1 MKFTIALLALAATTE
16 ASPLVSK
23 REELWDNKDTLCRQ
37 STRTPEEAAALW
49 ENSAAGVQLEL
60 FIKSHWHGVGRQGN
74 QVLTV
79 MSTTEHEN
87 SWLKNIES
95 TIQGG
100 SISGKSPA
108 SGCGALSGTCA
119 PLNDMSCDEQF
130 DKFGASILGKVSYW
144 IFKAAEG
151 ARNKLL
157 GIKGQLTEQTI
168 ISNGQIDQMAADFG
182 GSGDGGE
189 KALTWLSA
197 AASMGGALGG
207 LVPGAGPSIGA
218 GFGFLSGLFSG
229 LAAEADGGEVETAD
243 IKSGLSSAYEK
254 AQAKIDLILSLAMG
268 GGTNPEDY
276 NVLPAPVWDTY
287 ETKIAKFFNGGWWL
301 TDDDAVSVNLVLR
314 SVGNNL
320 AKKVANS
327 VMKSAGLVLVAD
339 KSEGSL
345 TQEDCGYSPGRQWM
359 ELKDGQFY
367 CFYLMR
373 KNGGAYDEVDANV
386 YEKMAEQGLG
396 DREPYYRA
404 VIDCALSG
412 GAELDAS
419 NLVFNEIPLCY
430 FDLPATFIEKGMFAT
445 CGEFGPCDYTIA
457 TDLE

>member
-1 MKFTIALLALAATTE
+1 MKFTTALLALAATTE

-60 FIKSHWHGVGRQGN
+60 FIKSHW
-74 QVLTV
+74 
-79 MSTTEHEN
+79 EHEN

-157 GIKGQLTEQTI
+157 GIKDQLTEQTI

-197 AASMGGALGG
+197 AASMGGAIGG

-243 IKSGLSSAYEK
+243 IKSGLSDAYKK

-327 VMKSAGLVLVAD
+327 VMKRTAVIP
-339 KSEGSL
+339 
-345 TQEDCGYSPGRQWM
+345 PGRQWM